1 MTIFRQMNNHANS
14 ENRVS
19 ECKENYSNLHIYN
32 AKLYY
37 NRKQLVQTVTKYNI
51 ILMPETYPRNVMPGR
66 TDVYDNNVV
75 NHNCSYEMSQ
85 SHTTAPTCS
94 NSMRVDELSESN

>member
-1 MTIFRQMNNHANS
+1 
-14 ENRVS
+14 
-19 ECKENYSNLHIYN
+19 
-32 AKLYY
+32 
-37 NRKQLVQTVTKYNI
+37 
-51 ILMPETYPRNVMPGR
+51 MPGR

-94 NSMRVDELSESN
+94 NSMRVDELSESNWKKIKQKQPIQLLVTIGSVQHTALNQKN